1 MKYEMNKTTLL
12 LSLLFCWSLICH
24 AQNPEDAIRQNPLK
38 AAGTYYVY
46 DTCSLKALTP
56 APEGFK
62 PVYISH
68 FGRHGA
74 RYCTSE
80 YDAMYEW
87 LSKAGKARILTET
100 GKRFFSEY
108 DAFYQK
114 VKFCKG
120 NLTDLGKE
128 QHRGISTRIFKRF
141 PEVFEGP
148 THIVASSTESPRVI
162 MSMWSFISG
171 LQALDGDIS
180 IDADASARFAPW
192 LQPVLSSNPYLV
204 KERTRADKATREK
217 LEEFAKAN
225 LPEEIMSRLFTDQ
238 ESFSLVLKITPESFL
253 KGLHSIVTGTRCLDS
268 DHGLFDWVMSRDELY
283 SIWKVVSAGYFA
295 GSGNLE
301 GSGNLLV
308 DYAAFTME
316 NVVECADADM
326 TSGDTGLRLRFGHDA
341 SLMPFITFLDLN
353 GVGRSASSFEESLG
367 IFPNYYV
374 PMGCSVQLVFYRNAE
389 NKIIVKALLN
399 EEEATLPIQAVE
411 GPYYDWNDVK
421 AYYLPRIEA
430 SKLKIDAAL
439 KEASEKA
446 GRSAVQ
452 PREKSVA
459 AFREANWNWKPV
471 AGTYVESGTAMVEV
485 FGGMQT
491 VSLIRFPMN
500 KQAVSVLE
508 SDGTSSAVVSELGK
522 RSGALAAINGGF
534 FDGKHFPVSFV
545 KDEGKVV
552 SSKADNSEGQG
563 LFLIKGKSGRK
574 VDIVSVGSKSMEE
587 HAKGWREAIA
597 TGPVLLENG
606 VCLSFEGTSKRLADR
621 RHPRT
626 AVGYTDDGWLYLIVV
641 DGRFPYRAEGM
652 SLPELQILCESLGLY
667 EAINLD
673 GGGSAS
679 MWTVDDGI
687 ISHPYDNKVYD
698 HGGERVIPNAI
709 IVK

>member
-1 MKYEMNKTTLL
+1 MKKITLFL
-12 LSLLFCWSLICH
+12 YLLFCSSLLCP
-24 AQNPEDAIRQNPLK
+24 AQNPEDAILQNPLK
-38 AAGTYYVY
+38 ASGTYYVY
-46 DTCSLKALTP
+46 DSGGLKPLTP
-56 APEGFK
+56 APEGYK

-114 VKFCKG
+114 AKFCKG
-120 NLTDLGKE
+120 NLTNIGKE

-171 LQALDGDIS
+171 LQSLDGDIS

-217 LEEFAKAN
+217 LEKYTEDN
-225 LPEEIMSRLFTDQ
+225 LPAEEITLRLFTDM
-238 ESFSLVLKITPESFL
+238 ESFSLVLKTTPEAFV
-253 KGLHSIVTGTRCLDS
+253 KVLHGIVTGTRCLDA
-268 DHGLFDWVMSRDELY
+268 DRGLFDWVVSREELY
-283 SIWKVVSAGYFA
+283 SMWKVSSAGYFA

-316 NVVECADADM
+316 NVIECADADM
-326 TSGDTGLRLRFGHDA
+326 TSGDTRLRLRFGHDA
-341 SLMPFITFLDLN
+341 SLMPFITFLGMN
-353 GVGRSASSFEESLG
+353 GVGRSTSSLEESLN
-367 IFPNYYV
+367 IFPNYLV
-374 PMGCSVQLVFYRNAE
+374 PMGCSVQLVFYKNAE
-389 NKIIVKALLN
+389 NKVIVKALLN

-411 GPYYDWNDVK
+411 GPYYDWDEVK
-421 AYYLPRIEA
+421 AYYLPRIAE
-430 SKLKIDAAL
+430 SRSKIDAAL
-439 KEASEKA
+439 KEASENA
-446 GRSAVQ
+446 RVPAVQ

-471 AGTYVESGTAMVEV
+471 AGTYVESGSAMVEV

-491 VSLIRFPMN
+491 VSLVRFPMN
-500 KQAVSVLE
+500 KQAVSILE
-508 SDGTSSAVVSELGK
+508 SDGASSAVVSELGK

-534 FDGKHFPVSFV
+534 FDREHMPVSFV

-552 SSKADNSEGQG
+552 SSKAHNSEGQG
-563 LFLIKGKSGRK
+563 LFLIKGKKGRK

-597 TGPVLLENG
+597 TGPVLMENG

-626 AVGYTDDGWLYLIVV
+626 AVGYTDDGWVYLIVV

-652 SLPELQILCESLGLY
+652 SLPELQILCEALGLY